1 MVVQANLAASQG
13 AVSQGAVSQ
22 ASSGVSS
29 VSSGSVVSQNS
40 EVSGQGYTRGSRGGS
55 SYRGRGRGRFNN
67 RPQCQLCGRIG
78 HVVQKCYYRF
88 GLSYQGQT
96 HEDGAGKQQDSA
108 VQYVQCSE
116 APAPISAQLYNH
128 VFQPVSQQVS
138 VQQQSHG
145 FSQYGQG
152 HNFPHHQ
159 QFSYFP
165 AQGGNSMSGFFS
177 PMVPVSAAPGGYSNV
192 STAAP
197 VVVHSA
203 PGSSSGGFGSQGTPS
218 TAQVSFS
225 TPSTPGFGSHSSAT
239 MNTNPCD
246 TVCSTRDSTNVPV
259 IQTITS
265 LDDLLVK
272 RQCSS
277 PNTHEPSQQRDV
289 SVEVSGLNG
298 SDRAVCAENSRSMQ
312 AENSQSVQVPPQEE
326 TVCMSRGIGVEDM
339 CSSEV
344 HSSSEGQTGLAAGC
358 DEEGFPNTFSE
369 GSETHEGFNEVSET
383 GGFFFEGD
391 TGVEPVVELAG
402 GQGSGSD
409 VEPVTGVASSG
420 VAVDKTVNVH
430 PMVTRG
436 KSLLHVFNVV
446 EDENCKGN
454 VRI

>member
-1 MVVQANLAASQG
+1 MADIKD
-13 AVSQGAVSQ
+13 VS
-22 ASSGVSS
+22 
-29 VSSGSVVSQNS
+29 
-40 EVSGQGYTRGSRGGS
+40 T
-55 SYRGRGRGRFNN
+55 
-67 RPQCQLCGRIG
+67 
-78 HVVQKCYYRF
+78 
-88 GLSYQGQT
+88 
-96 HEDGAGKQQDSA
+96 
-108 VQYVQCSE
+108 
-116 APAPISAQLYNH
+116 
-128 VFQPVSQQVS
+128 
-138 VQQQSHG
+138 
-145 FSQYGQG
+145 
-152 HNFPHHQ
+152 
-159 QFSYFP
+159 
-165 AQGGNSMSGFFS
+165 
-177 PMVPVSAAPGGYSNV
+177 GGYSNV

-246 TVCSTRDSTNVPV
+246 TVCSTRVSTNVPV

-265 LDDLLVK
+265 LDDLLVE
-272 RQCSS
+272 RQRSS

-383 GGFFFEGD
+383 GGFFLK
-391 TGVEPVVELAG
+391 VILVL
-402 GQGSGSD
+402 
-409 VEPVTGVASSG
+409 
-420 VAVDKTVNVH
+420 N
-430 PMVTRG
+430 
-436 KSLLHVFNVV
+436 LL
-446 EDENCKGN
+446 
-454 VRI
+454 

>member
-55 SYRGRGRGRFNN
+55 SYRGRGRGR
-67 RPQCQLCGRIG
+67 
-78 HVVQKCYYRF
+78 
-88 GLSYQGQT
+88 YQGQT

-265 LDDLLVK
+265 LDDLLVE

-383 GGFFFEGD
+383 CGFF
-391 TGVEPVVELAG
+391 
-402 GQGSGSD
+402 
-409 VEPVTGVASSG
+409 
-420 VAVDKTVNVH
+420 
-430 PMVTRG
+430 
-436 KSLLHVFNVV
+436 
-446 EDENCKGN
+446 
-454 VRI
+454 